1 VIGKMRR
8 NIYVTVSIVAIA
20 LMLSLAFGPQP
31 VKAQGEPM
39 VYVDSLLYR
48 APAQQPL
55 TSPVIIPAVT
65 SLPATKTI
73 YVKIARAPHESTEPA
88 LDTDKTFS
96 AGFTLTYDTSMF
108 QIASLSTDVTEEP
121 ASVTTAAQFLK
132 RRMYAFDADGSITGT
147 PEMWY
152 LSGFYTTSFAK
163 GEATLGTLTVGG
175 TIIAP
180 SPTTVPLPPEYV
192 TYSATAPDSGRHAGS
207 NYDLPYTENATQ
219 AKLQADGST
228 ITDPSYCLL
237 AIIKFTAIAVPSV
250 DYPGSIFQLSDV
262 IMLQGDTTTNYF
274 YSSGG
279 TTMDGYYVQVPLVPE
294 FPLGLGIVTS
304 LATLIPV
311 IYLWRRRPKK
321 KME

>member
-1 VIGKMRR
+1 MTRF
-8 NIYVTVSIVAIA
+8 
-20 LMLSLAFGPQP
+20 L
-31 VKAQGEPM
+31 
-39 VYVDSLLYR
+39 
-48 APAQQPL
+48 
-55 TSPVIIPAVT
+55 
-65 SLPATKTI
+65 
-73 YVKIARAPHESTEPA
+73 YVKIARAPHVSTEPA

-96 AGFTLTYDTSMF
+96 WGFTLTYDTTVF
-108 QIASLSTDVTEEP
+108 QIASLSTDITEEP

-152 LSGFYTTSFAK
+152 LSGFYKTGFAA
-163 GEATLGTLTVGG
+163 GEGTPGVLTVGNSL
-175 TIIAP
+175 IAP

-192 TYSATAPDSGRHAGS
+192 TFSATAPDSGRHAGS

-228 ITDPSYCLL
+228 LTDPSYCLL
-237 AIIKFTAIAVPSV
+237 AIIKFTATAVPPV
-250 DYPGSIFQLSDV
+250 DYLGSAFALSD
-262 IMLQGDTTTNYF
+262 IILLQGDTTTNYF
-274 YSSGG
+274 YTSGG
-279 TTMDGYYVQVPLVPE
+279 TTMDGYYVKVPLVPE